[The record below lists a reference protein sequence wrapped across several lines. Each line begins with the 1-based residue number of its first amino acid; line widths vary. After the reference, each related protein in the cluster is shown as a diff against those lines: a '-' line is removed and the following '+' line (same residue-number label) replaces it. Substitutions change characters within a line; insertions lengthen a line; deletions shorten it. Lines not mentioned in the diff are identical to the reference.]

1 MGLRQMAGFGRS
13 PSEAKGESAPIV
25 FDRCLSLMVQ
35 GAAQNM
41 PEIDAAT
48 YNSFRKRVS
57 EESMQV
63 PDRSPVEDKLA
74 KIQAIVREF
83 ESYRKGAEGEL
94 KERQKGWR
102 ALVSMQLQELL
113 ERVGVD
119 AGSADAAPL
128 VLKIAGLETGEQIQA
143 YRERLKEFLHPS
155 GAEQGIPVGASKLKA
170 ADRTTENDNAAGLR
184 GGGAA
189 VEHVKLIMEQGS
201 KGFIALFRLGCMETI
216 SQRFGVEAVQ
226 DSLMAVSAFLT
237 HNLHSGDAIF
247 HWSDSSLLVV
257 LEGRPNVQ
265 ILTAE
270 LQRIVAQN
278 RDITVNIEN
287 RIVMLRI
294 PLDFDLTPISYL
306 HSAEDVYKLTP
317 KPVTQW

>member
-13 PSEAKGESAPIV
+13 PSGAKGESAPIV
-25 FDRCLSLMVQ
+25 FDRCLTLMVQ

-41 PEIDAAT
+41 PEIDEET
-48 YNSFRKRVS
+48 YKAFRKRVG
-57 EESMQV
+57 EEAMQV

-74 KIQAIVREF
+74 QIQAIVREF

-119 AGSADAAPL
+119 AGSSDAEPL
-128 VLKIAGLETGEQIQA
+128 VLKIAGLETGEQIHA
-143 YRERLKEFLHPS
+143 YRDRLKEFLHPS
-155 GAEQGIPVGASKLKA
+155 GSEQGIPVGASKLKA

-189 VEHVKLIMEQGS
+189 VEHVKRIMEQGG
-201 KGFIALFRLGCMETI
+201 KGFIALFRLGCLEMI
-216 SQRFGVEAVQ
+216 SHRFGVEAVQ

-237 HNLHSGDAIF
+237 SNLRNDDAIF

-257 LEGRPNVQ
+257 LEGRPNEQ

-270 LQRIVAQN
+270 LQRIIVQN
-278 RDITVNIEN
+278 REITVTIEGRN
-287 RIVMLRI
+287 VMLRI
-294 PLDFDLTPISYL
+294 PLDFNLTPIEFL
-306 HSAEDVYKLTP
+306 RSAEDLYKLTP